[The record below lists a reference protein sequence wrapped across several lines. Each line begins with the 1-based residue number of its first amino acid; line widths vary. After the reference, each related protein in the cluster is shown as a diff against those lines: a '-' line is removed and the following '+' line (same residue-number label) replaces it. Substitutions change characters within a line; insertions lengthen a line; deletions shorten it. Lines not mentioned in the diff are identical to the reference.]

1 MRRHLTNRRRSQTIN
16 FEVDG
21 QKYVA
26 TVSLFDDGGL
36 GELFINSSGK
46 LGSTADVNAA
56 DGAVA
61 VSLALQHGCSASTL
75 RDAMKRDVNGLAQ
88 GPLGAALD
96 AVLRLA
102 KDDNGV

>member
-1 MRRHLTNRRRSQTIN
+1 MRRHLTNRRRSQTTN

-26 TVSLFDDGGL
+26 TVSLFDDGRL

-61 VSLALQHGCSASTL
+61 VSLALQHGCSAATL

-102 KDDNGV
+102 KDDKGV